1 MHWPDQATYP
11 MLTCKA
17 ADTITMLEWL
27 EDYMTSLPLRLS
39 DRLLELCLDALLA
52 YNGFFRLCYNSQSRV
67 WWTASEAATGLMAL
81 TTFLRSYYAAALEC
95 YQRQWSYFNFDLAHV
110 AISIHFALL
119 HGKPVYN
126 PSIWATQMA
135 EDYVGS
141 MCKMSASVNPSTIAR
156 RGIDKYL

>member
-1 MHWPDQATYP
+1 M
-11 MLTCKA
+11 
-17 ADTITMLEWL
+17 
-27 EDYMTSLPLRLS
+27 
-39 DRLLELCLDALLA
+39 
-52 YNGFFRLCYNSQSRV
+52 
-67 WWTASEAATGLMAL
+67 
-81 TTFLRSYYAAALEC
+81 
-95 YQRQWSYFNFDLAHV
+95 RQWSYFNFDLAHV

-156 RGIDKYL
+156 RGIDKYLVRARRVWLKEAAEKQACAS